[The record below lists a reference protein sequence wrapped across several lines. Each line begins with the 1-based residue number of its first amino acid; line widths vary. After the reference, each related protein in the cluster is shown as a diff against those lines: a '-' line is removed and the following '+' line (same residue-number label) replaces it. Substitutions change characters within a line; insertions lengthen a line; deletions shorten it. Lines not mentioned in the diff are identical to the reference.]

1 MATAAAGDDPPSPP
15 PPAERP
21 GGWFSGLVCG
31 AGRLLAAVL
40 GPDSPDSGTGGSAS
54 SSQESSSQSPPP
66 PRGHRGS
73 GDNTA
78 HFASNN
84 QFNQSG
90 KEITLKD
97 SGVGS
102 LALVSEIDPKDA
114 ILQMLLQETYSR
126 SECDILIKIIHERVV
141 DSDPDVVE
149 PSIVLPIAWQTSQ
162 QQDHVPYSSFRPNTC
177 SASSNVHD
185 CSQQLDNNIVE
196 NGWLEESQHAL
207 KRSNSC
213 TGHNLDE
220 SHSRSVRPKLNDLN
234 ISNRQDGILKSHSDI
249 ASFEEATTKYPNAFR
264 GIPEDTKKLFKDIP
278 LLGTDNLIFSN
289 IVSYDDTDNDISAL
303 RGKRPAVTARTFAS
317 ATSEANRDNRCPT
330 MLYPYSDRDLT
341 NTFPIKVE
349 PLDDIVPF
357 DPEIVVLSRKN
368 RNTGT
373 ICNDPCSVSK
383 LMFQEDKEAAPSSS
397 TGVPLENSPRNC
409 TGASLQRSTQT
420 RRSSPANV
428 YRRQYIDSRTRSR
441 SGPSHQG
448 EPIAVGQEPDLAPTQ
463 AKKPVGRPRKSRRYW
478 KASRR

>member
-21 GGWFSGLVCG
+21 GGWLSGLVCG

-162 QQDHVPYSSFRPNTC
+162 QQDH
-177 SASSNVHD
+177 
-185 CSQQLDNNIVE
+185 
-196 NGWLEESQHAL
+196 AL

-234 ISNRQDGILKSHSDI
+234 ISNRQDGILKSHS

-330 MLYPYSDRDLT
+330 MLYPYSDRQAPSAMTLVLFQNLCFKRT
-341 NTFPIKVE
+341 RRLRPVHQQACRLKTVLGIAQELACKGALKLGENPIKE
-349 PLDDIVPF
+349 WSI
-357 DPEIVVLSRKN
+357 
-368 RNTGT
+368 T
-373 ICNDPCSVSK
+373 
-383 LMFQEDKEAAPSSS
+383 
-397 TGVPLENSPRNC
+397 
-409 TGASLQRSTQT
+409 
-420 RRSSPANV
+420 
-428 YRRQYIDSRTRSR
+428 
-441 SGPSHQG
+441 
-448 EPIAVGQEPDLAPTQ
+448 
-463 AKKPVGRPRKSRRYW
+463 SRRTDSGW
-478 KASRR
+478 PGARLGSNPGEETGWEAKEVKKVLEGQQKMKNAQDQNCKRLTPGGAG

>member
-1 MATAAAGDDPPSPP
+1 MATAAAAGDDPPPP

-21 GGWFSGLVCG
+21 GGWFSGLVSG

-73 GDNTA
+73 GDNTG

-114 ILQMLLQETYSR
+114 IMQMLLQETYSR

-196 NGWLEESQHAL
+196 NGWLEESQRAL

-213 TGHNLDE
+213 AGHNLNE

-234 ISNRQDGILKSHSDI
+234 ISNKQDGILKSHS
-249 ASFEEATTKYPNAFR
+249 ASEATTKDPNAFR
-264 GIPEDTKKLFKDIP
+264 GIPEDTKKQFKDIP

-303 RGKRPAVTARTFAS
+303 RGKRPAVTARTFAP
-317 ATSEANRDNRCPT
+317 ATSEANRDNRCAT

-357 DPEIVVLSRKN
+357 DPEIVDLSRKN
-368 RNTGT
+368 HNTGT

-383 LMFQEDKEAAPSSS
+383 LMFQEDKEAVPSSS
-397 TGVPLENSPRNC
+397 TGVLLENSPRNC

-420 RRSSPANV
+420 RRSSPANNPIKEWSITS
-428 YRRQYIDSRTRSR
+428 RQTYS
-441 SGPSHQG
+441 
-448 EPIAVGQEPDLAPTQ
+448 
-463 AKKPVGRPRKSRRYW
+463 GRPG
-478 KASRR
+478 ASLGPNPGEETGWEAKEVKKVLESQQKMKNAQRSQL